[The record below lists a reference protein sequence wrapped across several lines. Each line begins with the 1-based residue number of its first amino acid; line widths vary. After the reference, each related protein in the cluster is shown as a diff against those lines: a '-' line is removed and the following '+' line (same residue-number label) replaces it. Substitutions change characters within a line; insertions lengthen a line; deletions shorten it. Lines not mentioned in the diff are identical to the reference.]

1 LEVESS
7 DIRRKKKMKYVR
19 IVAEGLAPEGNY
31 GVLEGN
37 TVAIMDSSPVAGNM
51 KPTGRKIDVRDIKKF
66 LSPVE
71 PPNIIALGL
80 NYREHARES
89 NMELPSAPVIFLKA
103 TTSATGHLQD
113 ICLPKEAPDF
123 VDYEAE
129 LVIVI
134 GKTAK
139 HVVKEKAKEY
149 ILGYTCG
156 NDISARDC
164 QMKIDKQ
171 WARGK
176 SFDTFAPLG
185 PYLVMDIDPGNLKI
199 QTRLN
204 GTVMQQATTSDM
216 IFDVPTIVSYLSRQ
230 MTLLPGTMIMT
241 GTPDGVGFARNP
253 QVFLKPGD
261 IVEVEI
267 EDIGILKNK
276 VKLE

>member
-1 LEVESS
+1 
-7 DIRRKKKMKYVR
+7 MKYVR